1 MNKKAQ
7 TSIIIL
13 WVLIIITLLTVSLG
27 YRVSLALR
35 LSKYQRNRL
44 KAHYLAKAGINWGIV
59 ELEKDKSSNS
69 YDGINE
75 TWSTGR
81 DAQDKAIFEN
91 IELEADTGDF
101 FNLSITDAE
110 RKININ
116 EAAKEL
122 LVALLEKCKVIDASK
137 IANNIRAWRGSQE
150 PDIPEEAKNYDN
162 LGYSCK
168 ANRFI
173 NLEELMLVKDV
184 TAEIYDSL
192 KDLITVYGGLKANI
206 NTVSEQV
213 LGVFADTS
221 VKELEA
227 QGIQDRVPG
236 DLINRIIGLR
246 QNSGPFESWQGLRA
260 KLENEAPLSS
270 SQVNVLNQLEPRLD
284 TKSSCFYILSNG
296 IICNKLMAV
305 INCTYDREKQKII
318 YWHET

>member
-59 ELEKDKSSNS
+59 ELEKDKTLNS
-69 YDGINE
+69 YDGFNE

-81 DAQDKAIFEN
+81 DAEDKAVFEN
-91 IELEADTGDF
+91 IELKAGTQEF
-101 FNLSITDAE
+101 FSLSITDEE

-116 EAAKEL
+116 EATKDL
-122 LVALLEKCKVIDASK
+122 LIALLEKCKVIDVVK
-137 IANNIRAWRGSQE
+137 IADNICAWRGSQE

-168 ANRFI
+168 AGRFT

-192 KDLITVYGGLKANI
+192 KDSITVYGRAKADI
-206 NTVSEQV
+206 NTVSEQL
-213 LGVFADTS
+213 LGIFVDTS
-221 VKELEA
+221 VKDLEA
-227 QGIQDRVPG
+227 QGNQDRDPG
-236 DLINRIIGLR
+236 DLITRIIRLR
-246 QNSGPFESWQGLRA
+246 DSGPFESWQDLRA
-260 KLENEAPLSS
+260 KLEKEAPLSS
-270 SQVNVLNQLEPRLD
+270 GQINVLNQLEVRLD
-284 TKSSCFYILSNG
+284 TKSSCFYIMSNG
-296 IICNKLMAV
+296 KINDKLMAV
-305 INCTYDREKQKII
+305 INCIYDRDKQKII